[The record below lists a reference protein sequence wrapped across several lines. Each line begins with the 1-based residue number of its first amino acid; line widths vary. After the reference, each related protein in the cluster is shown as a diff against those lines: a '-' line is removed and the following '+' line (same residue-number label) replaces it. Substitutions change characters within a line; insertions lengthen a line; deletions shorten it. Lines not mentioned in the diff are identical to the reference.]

1 MGIWTWLRRGEGDDA
16 EEIHTHRAWHA
27 LHVAL
32 TGEEEGG
39 ASPAAWVVWTSPN
52 APEAT
57 ITSAAFVH
65 PPEVV
70 REVAQWLAAV
80 DFEHAVADLY
90 AAIELGAY
98 VYSFER
104 WQGELDLVQSGALR
118 EVFDRVRRFYADA
131 AKAGQSMAV
140 HRG

>member
-32 TGEEEGG
+32 TGEEAGG
-39 ASPAAWVVWTSPN
+39 AAPAVWVVWTSPG
-52 APEAT
+52 AEEAT
-57 ITSAAFVH
+57 FASAAFVH
-65 PPEVV
+65 RPEIV
-70 REVAQWLAAV
+70 REVAQWLATV
-80 DFEHAVADLY
+80 DFERAVADLY

-104 WQGELDLVQSGALR
+104 WQGELDMLQSGALR
-118 EVFDRVRRFYADA
+118 EVFDLVRRFYADA
-131 AKAGQSMAV
+131 AKAGQSLAV

>member
-52 APEAT
+52 ALEAE
-57 ITSAAFVH
+57 ALGLAFDDGARISVEH
-65 PPEVV
+65 FEVL
-70 REVAQWLAAV
+70 WP
-80 DFEHAVADLY
+80 
-90 AAIELGAY
+90 
-98 VYSFER
+98 
-104 WQGELDLVQSGALR
+104 
-118 EVFDRVRRFYADA
+118 
-131 AKAGQSMAV
+131 
-140 HRG
+140 